1 MIDIQTLLGQGNPPL
16 VGIDIS
22 TSSVRLVE
30 LTQSKGDIR
39 LERYA
44 SEPLPRGAVVDGNI
58 ENMDQVVEAVRR
70 VWKKSGTRAKH
81 AALGMPPASVITKKI
96 ILPAGM
102 SEDQLEVQ
110 VESEASQYIPFALDE
125 VSLDFD
131 VIGPAANSPE
141 DIEVMLAA
149 SRREKVEDRVA
160 IAEASGLKATVMD
173 IESYAARAALDRV
186 TAQLPEAGAGQV
198 VALFQVGA
206 QVTHISVML
215 DGVTV
220 YEREQPFGGNAL
232 TQDIVRSYGMAFD
245 EAESRKKSGDL
256 PDNYAAD
263 LLAPFLESAAL
274 EVTRAIQ
281 FFYTSTP
288 YTKVDQLFLAGGCA
302 AARPAGT
309 GGQPH
314 QDLQRRHLAVQ
325 GHAAGALGARIAT
338 AQRRAG
344 LPGRLRPGLAEVR
357 LMIRINLLPHREEK
371 RKQKKAAFF
380 ALLALGAIV
389 GVGVVLLVGGYNAR
403 AISIQNERNQVIK
416 TAITGLDTKIAEIAT
431 LKQEIE
437 ALKARQQA
445 VEDLQGDRNQPV
457 YLMDELVK
465 QTPPGVYLK
474 VSSRRARRCRCSAMR
489 SRRSGCPNSCATWP
503 VCRRGWS
510 GRT

>member
-1 MIDIQTLLGQGNPPL
+1 MIDIQALLGQGNPPL

-30 LTQSKGDIR
+30 LTQAKGDIR

-302 AARPAGT
+302 
-309 GGQPH
+309 
-314 QDLQRRHLAVQ
+314 L
-325 GHAAGALGARIAT
+325 
-338 AQRRAG
+338 
-344 LPGRLRPGLAEVR
+344 LPGLLELVASRTKISSAVISPFKGMQLAPSVRESQLRSDAPAYLVACGLA
-357 LMIRINLLPHREEK
+357 L
-371 RKQKKAAFF
+371 
-380 ALLALGAIV
+380 
-389 GVGVVLLVGGYNAR
+389 
-403 AISIQNERNQVIK
+403 
-416 TAITGLDTKIAEIAT
+416 
-431 LKQEIE
+431 
-437 ALKARQQA
+437 
-445 VEDLQGDRNQPV
+445 
-457 YLMDELVK
+457 
-465 QTPPGVYLK
+465 
-474 VSSRRARRCRCSAMR
+474 RRF
-489 SRRSGCPNSCATWP
+489 G
-503 VCRRGWS
+503 
-510 GRT
+510 

>member
-1 MIDIQTLLGQGNPPL
+1 MIDIKALFGQGNPPL

-30 LTQSKGDIR
+30 LAHGAKGELR

-44 SEPLPRGAVVDGNI
+44 TEPLPRNAVTDGNI
-58 ENMDQVVEAVRR
+58 ENMDQVVEVVRR
-70 VWKKSGTRAKH
+70 VWKKSGTRAKL

-96 ILPAGM
+96 ILPAGL

-131 VIGPAANSPE
+131 VIGPAANSAD

-186 TAQLPEAGAGQV
+186 IVQLPEAGVGQV
-198 VALFQVGA
+198 VALFQIGA

-232 TQDIVRSYGMAFD
+232 TQDIVRSYGLAFD

-256 PDNYAAD
+256 PDNYNTD
-263 LLAPFLESAAL
+263 LLMPFLESAAL

-288 YTKVDQLFLAGGCA
+288 YTRVDQLFLAGGCA
-302 AARPAGT
+302 
-309 GGQPH
+309 
-314 QDLQRRHLAVQ
+314 L
-325 GHAAGALGARIAT
+325 I
-338 AQRRAG
+338 
-344 LPGRLRPGLAEVR
+344 PGLLELVASRTKISSAVISPFKGMQLGPAVR
-357 LMIRINLLPHREEK
+357 ESQLRLDAPAYLV
-371 RKQKKAAFF
+371 ACV
-380 ALLALGAIV
+380 LAL
-389 GVGVVLLVGGYNAR
+389 
-403 AISIQNERNQVIK
+403 
-416 TAITGLDTKIAEIAT
+416 
-431 LKQEIE
+431 
-437 ALKARQQA
+437 
-445 VEDLQGDRNQPV
+445 
-457 YLMDELVK
+457 
-465 QTPPGVYLK
+465 
-474 VSSRRARRCRCSAMR
+474 RRF
-489 SRRSGCPNSCATWP
+489 G
-503 VCRRGWS
+503 
-510 GRT
+510 